1 MTGRS
6 RGSHSTPKAI
16 APPRSPSSL
25 QTNIAKFRNDRY
37 PQIVAAT
44 ERRTYP
50 IRPIQVNDRKI
61 VQVVIDSHYE
71 KRHSKAMSDELI
83 LKLVAQLDGR
93 KELPEASKGPYS
105 FFATLIEH
113 HSKQYRLIWLLE
125 EDAIY
130 IGVVNAYRD
139 RRKKRS

>member
-1 MTGRS
+1 MS
-6 RGSHSTPKAI
+6 E
-16 APPRSPSSL
+16 
-25 QTNIAKFRNDRY
+25 
-37 PQIVAAT
+37 T

-50 IRPIQVNDRKI
+50 ISPILVNDRKI

-71 KRHSKAMSDELI
+71 KRHSKAMRDELV

-93 KELPEASKGPYS
+93 KEVPEASKGPYS
-105 FFATLIEH
+105 FFATLLEH
-113 HSKQYRLIWLLE
+113 NSKQYRLIWLLE

>member
-1 MTGRS
+1 MTDS
-6 RGSHSTPKAI
+6 
-16 APPRSPSSL
+16 
-25 QTNIAKFRNDRY
+25 Q
-37 PQIVAAT
+37 
-44 ERRTYP
+44 RRTYP

-71 KRHSKAMSDELI
+71 KRHSKTMSDDLI

-105 FFATLIEH
+105 FFATLLEH
-113 HSKQYRLIWLLE
+113 NSKQYRLIWLLE

>member
-1 MTGRS
+1 MTDSQRRS
-6 RGSHSTPKAI
+6 
-16 APPRSPSSL
+16 
-25 QTNIAKFRNDRY
+25 
-37 PQIVAAT
+37 
-44 ERRTYP
+44 YP

-61 VQVVIDSHYE
+61 VQVVIDTHYE

-93 KELPEASKGPYS
+93 KELPEANKGPYA
-105 FFATLIEH
+105 FFATLLEH
-113 HSKQYRLIWLLE
+113 NSKQYRLIWLLE

>member
-1 MTGRS
+1 MS
-6 RGSHSTPKAI
+6 
-16 APPRSPSSL
+16 
-25 QTNIAKFRNDRY
+25 
-37 PQIVAAT
+37 AT

-83 LKLVAQLDGR
+83 LKLVAQLNGR
-93 KELPEASKGPYS
+93 KEIPEASKGPYF
-105 FFATLIEH
+105 FFATLLEH
-113 HSKQYRLIWLLE
+113 NSKQYRLIWLLE